1 MVEQRGERKMRSTH
15 VDRLVSQS
23 KVKNIPLPGQA
34 AFTRGLPR
42 QVKSSLG
49 MKGRSDSFASIIS
62 SDVFCLVSRSQTIVA
77 KASIS
82 RRTGD
87 AVEIRRLYA
96 LALQFVA
103 RSSKVSLCRQ
113 VLPREECEKTIY
125 SAEQER
131 DNGPCCICPA

>member
-1 MVEQRGERKMRSTH
+1 MNEKREVVMLIDSFH
-15 VDRLVSQS
+15 SQ

-34 AFTRGLPR
+34 AFTRGPSR

-62 SDVFCLVSRSQTIVA
+62 SEVLCLVSRSQTIVA
-77 KASIS
+77 AKACIS

-131 DNGPCCICPA
+131 DDGPCCICPA